1 MKLLPVLI
9 LAVVQGVAE
18 FLPISSSGHLA
29 LLGHFM
35 GSRTPG
41 NGVLLE
47 VVLHLGTLCSVIVFY
62 RRDLAS
68 LTSGI
73 LRLDPPSLHLLL
85 LLFIASIPAGLCGLL
100 LEDRVE
106 ESFSSPL
113 LITALLGLNGLIL
126 LSAGLLRPRG
136 SARRTPGPASALAGG
151 FAQAIALLPGIS
163 RSGSTISA
171 ITATGVSQE
180 DSARFSF
187 FMSIPAIAGAGLLSA
202 RDISSIP
209 PGDIAP
215 AAIGFAVSAVA
226 GYLSL
231 RLLIG
236 ILGRNRLW
244 VFGVYC
250 IAASI
255 VSAAVIL
262 GGGSNC

>member
-9 LAVVQGVAE
+9 LALVQGVAE
-18 FLPISSSGHLA
+18 FLPVSSSGHLA
-29 LLGHFM
+29 LLGHFL
-35 GSRTPG
+35 GTRTPG

-47 VVLHLGTLCSVIVFY
+47 VVLHLGTLCSVLFFY
-62 RRDLAS
+62 RRDLAA
-68 LTSGI
+68 LGGGI
-73 LRLDPPSLHLLL
+73 LRLRPGSLRLLL
-85 LLFIASIPAGLCGLL
+85 LLFVASIPAGLCGLL

-106 ESFSSPL
+106 EAFSSPL
-113 LITALLGLNGLIL
+113 LISALLGLNGLVL

-136 SARRTPGPASALAGG
+136 SAGRAPGPLSALAGG
-151 FAQAIALLPGIS
+151 FAQAVALLPGIS

-180 DSARFSF
+180 ESARFSF
-187 FMSIPAIAGAGLLSA
+187 FMAIPAIAGAGLLSA

-209 PGDIAP
+209 PDDIAP
-215 AAIGFAVSAVA
+215 AAIGFAVSALA
-226 GYLSL
+226 GYLAL

-255 VSAAVIL
+255 VSAVVLL

>member
-1 MKLLPVLI
+1 MKLIPVLI

-35 GSRTPG
+35 GTRSPG

-47 VVLHLGTLCSVIVFY
+47 VVLHLGTLCSVLFFY
-62 RRDLAS
+62 RSDLAA
-68 LTSGI
+68 LARGI
-73 LRLDPPSLHLLL
+73 LRFEHGAVRLLL
-85 LLFIASIPAGLCGLL
+85 LLFVASIPAGICGILL
-100 LEDRVE
+100 GDRVE
-106 ESFSSPL
+106 EAFSSPL
-113 LITALLGLNGLIL
+113 LIAVLLGLNGLVL

-136 SARRTPGPASALAGG
+136 GAGRAPGPLSALAGG
-151 FAQAIALLPGIS
+151 FAQAVALLPGIS

-180 DSARFSF
+180 ESARFSF

-209 PGDIAP
+209 PGDMAP
-215 AAIGFAVSAVA
+215 AAVGFAVSAVV

-262 GGGSNC
+262 CGGSGC